1 MFSSTTSVEKKYKYL
16 LFYSGLFLLNV
27 PFFNTV
33 VAQGNLLVMP
43 KRIVFTGRNMVQEIN
58 LANIG
63 VDTARYSVS
72 FVQFRMKD
80 NGGFEQIT
88 QPDSGQYFSDKYL
101 RIFPRTVTLGPKE
114 AQVIKVQV
122 TRTANIPIGEYRSH
136 LYFRS
141 IKNKD
146 PLGLTPPKT
155 ENKGLSVQLV
165 PTFGISIPVI
175 IQVGESTAAVTIDH
189 LKIEKTTD
197 NKPGKVSLCLKRTGN
212 MSVYG
217 NLEVTHVSD
226 KGKASPVA
234 TAKGVSVYTPNKVRY
249 VTLDLE
255 KKEGI
260 NYQKGL
266 FRIVYTASKNDKPQ
280 ILSQAEISAE

>member
-1 MFSSTTSVEKKYKYL
+1 MFSSTTSVKKKYKYL
-16 LFYSGLFLLNV
+16 LFYLGLFLLNV

-43 KRIVFTGRNMVQEIN
+43 KRVVFTGRNTVQEIN

-63 VDTARYSVS
+63 ADTARYSVS
-72 FVQFRMKD
+72 FLQFRMKD
-80 NGGFEQIT
+80 NGGFEQIS

-114 AQVIKVQV
+114 AQVVKVQV
-122 TRTANIPIGEYRSH
+122 TRTANLPAGEYRSH

-197 NKPGKVSLCLKRTGN
+197 NKPGKVSLCLNRTGN

-217 NLEVTHVSD
+217 NLEVTHVSN
-226 KGKASPVA
+226 KGKATSVA
-234 TAKGVSVYTPNKVRY
+234 MAKGVSVYTPNKVRY
-249 VTLDLE
+249 VTLNLE
-255 KKEGI
+255 KKEGT